1 MLVAG
6 FPPIRLAL
14 HQTAPSGWIVESPVP
29 MKCHS
34 QNTPSDVPAA
44 PGLAAAEDDPFCSLL
59 STCCYLCFFVGL
71 CLTTSKLPLHLLW
84 LSCAWHC
91 LVTLDVVTHCWLVT
105 LAGAL
110 WDHFPACLPS
120 FVGDP
125 PPASEQ
131 LHYPPPNPSLA
142 VTSAEHLTE
151 ISLSCGGSYSPT
163 DLCFPFCGCSWLV
176 SLPCL
181 CSWRQHRLCSCAVVR
196 PEFWGEHGT

>member
-1 MLVAG
+1 MDVGKSCSHEMLYPEHH
-6 FPPIRLAL
+6 FRCPLLEP
-14 HQTAPSGWIVESPVP
+14 
-29 MKCHS
+29 
-34 QNTPSDVPAA
+34 
-44 PGLAAAEDDPFCSLL
+44 EDDPFCSPF
-59 STCCYLCFFVGL
+59 STCCYLCFFIDL
-71 CLTTSKLPLHLLW
+71 CLTTGPKLTLHPLW
-84 LSCAWHC
+84 LSCAWRC
-91 LVTLDVVTHCWLVT
+91 LVTLEVVTPCWLVT

-142 VTSAEHLTE
+142 MTSVEHLTE

-176 SLPCL
+176 SLP
-181 CSWRQHRLCSCAVVR
+181 
-196 PEFWGEHGT
+196 

>member
-1 MLVAG
+1 MSLLVLLRWSLPRHIKITITPSLA
-6 FPPIRLAL
+6 FLCLAL
-14 HQTAPSGWIVESPVP
+14 LGHFGGGDSS
-29 MKCHS
+29 
-34 QNTPSDVPAA
+34 
-44 PGLAAAEDDPFCSLL
+44 
-59 STCCYLCFFVGL
+59 
-71 CLTTSKLPLHLLW
+71 
-84 LSCAWHC
+84 
-91 LVTLDVVTHCWLVT
+91 CWLVM

-125 PPASEQ
+125 LPASEQ

-142 VTSAEHLTE
+142 MTSAEHLTE

-181 CSWRQHRLCSCAVVR
+181 CSWRQHGLCSCAVVG
-196 PEFWGEHGT
+196 PEFWGNMGHEHFLVLAAQALTSPSQLSGLCTALSRTVSDTTCISLIRVFS